1 MRIDDERV
9 KLGFTDGRAPAGAY
23 DIISFSAITKK
34 TQHFCGSVLLVPHP
48 LFVIRHERRRAPRR
62 SAEFGAAALRQ
73 GYRLSEKRV
82 RAALMKPKL
91 KLQHVED
98 ALRQAGG
105 IISTAA
111 KILQA
116 AYGSCTPR
124 TVRNYVKRH
133 PRLVKV
139 IEETVELN
147 LDTAESQLMTLIAN
161 GNLGAVIF
169 YLKTKGKA
177 RGYVERVEATGSG
190 GGPIKIELSR
200 STQRR
205 PQARTLTRPASSL
218 PARMPAATA
227 ICWPIARAATSRRN
241 GPRQRSPRI
250 AR

>member
-1 MRIDDERV
+1 
-9 KLGFTDGRAPAGAY
+9 
-23 DIISFSAITKK
+23 
-34 TQHFCGSVLLVPHP
+34 
-48 LFVIRHERRRAPRR
+48 
-62 SAEFGAAALRQ
+62 
-73 GYRLSEKRV
+73 
-82 RAALMKPKL
+82 MKPKL

-111 KILQA
+111 KILET

-133 PRLVKV
+133 PRLAEV

-147 LDTAESQLMTLIAN
+147 LDTAESQLMSLIAN

-190 GGPIKIELSR
+190 GGPIKIDIE
-200 STQRR
+200 TV
-205 PQARTLTRPASSL
+205 
-218 PARMPAATA
+218 
-227 ICWPIARAATSRRN
+227 RN
-241 GPRQRSPRI
+241 ARQRNLELVEEVARRLASGAAGAPPGGGADESPEPDKPAGRC
-250 AR
+250 